1 MCSRPYDKTS
11 QGTRIQFNLYRQLS
25 EYQANKKN
33 TNVVSYPLG
42 KLIATA
48 NTAKWKSEQHA
59 SGLWIEYRQLVRAGS
74 RKAFQNHLDHGRW
87 ETAVSSIENKVPGAK
102 SPEVSTPCMQSKCLI
117 HAVSRNHNR
126 IKTKLTHL
134 HLP

>member
-74 RKAFQNHLDHGRW
+74 RKAFQNHLDHGLLDRW
-87 ETAVSSIENKVPGAK
+87 AQYEMSMGDCS
-102 SPEVSTPCMQSKCLI
+102 LI
-117 HAVSRNHNR
+117 DREQGTR
-126 IKTKLTHL
+126 CQIT
-134 HLP
+134 